1 MYDNFLVGNKLPNFN
16 LKTSKR
22 DTLTAS
28 NLMGNKNIIFIYPK
42 NDTSSCTKEN
52 LAFSENIKEFD
63 RVTLYRTV
71 KVLIKFKII
80 KELSFENKKFLSLN
94 RNINKSSDSF
104 EQSVYFY
111 CMYCN
116 NLTFLNNKII
126 SFDITPDYEVHQSE
140 SIISGKCNLCN

>member
-1 MYDNFLVGNKLPNFN
+1 MINKVNYL
-16 LKTSKR
+16 LKKSGLSITPLR
-22 DTLTAS
+22 
-28 NLMGNKNIIFIYPK
+28 
-42 NDTSSCTKEN
+42 KEV
-52 LAFSENIKEFD
+52 LAFLLENEVSSLDDIKKNIKEFD

-71 KVLIKFKII
+71 KVLIKFKTI

>member
-1 MYDNFLVGNKLPNFN
+1 MINKVNYL
-16 LKTSKR
+16 LKRSGLSITPLR
-22 DTLTAS
+22 
-28 NLMGNKNIIFIYPK
+28 
-42 NDTSSCTKEN
+42 KEV
-52 LAFSENIKEFD
+52 LAFLLENEVSSLDDIKKNIKEFD

-80 KELSFENKKFLSLN
+80 KELSFENKKFLSIN
-94 RNINKSSDSF
+94 RNVHKSSDSF

-116 NLTFLNNKII
+116 NLTFLNNRIV
-126 SFDITPDYEVHQSE
+126 SFDINPDYEVHQSE

>member
-1 MYDNFLVGNKLPNFN
+1 MINKVNYL
-16 LKTSKR
+16 LKKSGLSITPLR
-22 DTLTAS
+22 
-28 NLMGNKNIIFIYPK
+28 
-42 NDTSSCTKEN
+42 KEV
-52 LAFSENIKEFD
+52 LAFLLENEVSSLDDIKKNIKEFD

-94 RNINKSSDSF
+94 RNIHKSSDSF

-140 SIISGKCNLCN
+140 TIISGKCNLCN

>member
-1 MYDNFLVGNKLPNFN
+1 MINKVNYL
-16 LKTSKR
+16 LKKSGLSITPLR
-22 DTLTAS
+22 
-28 NLMGNKNIIFIYPK
+28 
-42 NDTSSCTKEN
+42 KEV
-52 LAFSENIKEFD
+52 LAFLLENEVSSLDDIKKNIKEFD

-94 RNINKSSDSF
+94 RNMHKSSDSF

-126 SFDITPDYEVHQSE
+126 SFDIAPDFEVLQSE

>member
-1 MYDNFLVGNKLPNFN
+1 MINKVNYL
-16 LKTSKR
+16 LKKSGLSITPLR
-22 DTLTAS
+22 
-28 NLMGNKNIIFIYPK
+28 
-42 NDTSSCTKEN
+42 KEV
-52 LAFSENIKEFD
+52 LAFLLENEVSSLDDIKKNIKEFD

-80 KELSFENKKFLSLN
+80 KELSFENKKFLSIN
-94 RNINKSSDSF
+94 RNVHKSSDSF

-116 NLTFLNNKII
+116 NLTILNNKII

>member
-1 MYDNFLVGNKLPNFN
+1 MINKVNYL
-16 LKTSKR
+16 LKKSGLSVTPLR
-22 DTLTAS
+22 
-28 NLMGNKNIIFIYPK
+28 
-42 NDTSSCTKEN
+42 KEV
-52 LAFSENIKEFD
+52 LAFLLENEVSSLDDLKKNIKEFD
-63 RVTLYRTV
+63 RVTFYRTV

-94 RNINKSSDSF
+94 RNIHKSSDSF

-126 SFDITPDYEVHQSE
+126 SFDIEPDYEVHQSE

>member
-1 MYDNFLVGNKLPNFN
+1 MINKVNYL
-16 LKTSKR
+16 LKKSGLSITPLR
-22 DTLTAS
+22 
-28 NLMGNKNIIFIYPK
+28 
-42 NDTSSCTKEN
+42 KEV
-52 LAFSENIKEFD
+52 LAFLLENEASSLDDIKKNIKEFD

-80 KELSFENKKFLSLN
+80 KELNFENKKFLSLN
-94 RNINKSSDSF
+94 RNIHKSSDSF
-104 EQSVYFY
+104 DQSVYFY

>member
-1 MYDNFLVGNKLPNFN
+1 MINKANYL
-16 LKTSKR
+16 LKKSGLSITPLR
-22 DTLTAS
+22 
-28 NLMGNKNIIFIYPK
+28 
-42 NDTSSCTKEN
+42 KEV
-52 LAFSENIKEFD
+52 LAFLLENEVSSLDDIKKNIKEFD

-94 RNINKSSDSF
+94 RNIHKSSDSF

>member
-1 MYDNFLVGNKLPNFN
+1 MINKVNYL
-16 LKTSKR
+16 LKKSGLSITPLRKEV
-22 DTLTAS
+22 LALLLE
-28 NLMGNKNIIFIYPK
+28 NEV
-42 NDTSSCTKEN
+42 SSLDDIKK
-52 LAFSENIKEFD
+52 NIKEFD
-63 RVTLYRTV
+63 RVTLYRTI

-80 KELSFENKKFLSLN
+80 KELSFENKKFFSLN

>member
-1 MYDNFLVGNKLPNFN
+1 MINKVNYL
-16 LKTSKR
+16 LKKSGLSITPLRKEV
-22 DTLTAS
+22 LALLLE
-28 NLMGNKNIIFIYPK
+28 NEV
-42 NDTSSCTKEN
+42 SSLDDIKK
-52 LAFSENIKEFD
+52 NIKEFD

-94 RNINKSSDSF
+94 RNIHKSSDSF

-116 NLTFLNNKII
+116 NLTILNNKII

>member
-1 MYDNFLVGNKLPNFN
+1 MTNKVNYL
-16 LKTSKR
+16 LKKSGLSITPLR
-22 DTLTAS
+22 
-28 NLMGNKNIIFIYPK
+28 
-42 NDTSSCTKEN
+42 KEV
-52 LAFSENIKEFD
+52 LAFLLENEVSSLDDIKKNIKEFD

-71 KVLIKFKII
+71 KVLKKFKII

-94 RNINKSSDSF
+94 RNVNKSSDSF

>member
-1 MYDNFLVGNKLPNFN
+1 MINKVNYL
-16 LKTSKR
+16 LKKSGLSITPLR
-22 DTLTAS
+22 
-28 NLMGNKNIIFIYPK
+28 
-42 NDTSSCTKEN
+42 KEV
-52 LAFSENIKEFD
+52 LAFLLENEVSSLDDIKKNIKEFD

-80 KELSFENKKFLSLN
+80 KELSFENKKFFSLN

-116 NLTFLNNKII
+116 NLTFLNNKIV
-126 SFDITPDYEVHQSE
+126 SFDIAPDYEVHQSE

>member
-1 MYDNFLVGNKLPNFN
+1 MINKVNYL
-16 LKTSKR
+16 LKKSGLSITPLR
-22 DTLTAS
+22 
-28 NLMGNKNIIFIYPK
+28 
-42 NDTSSCTKEN
+42 KEV
-52 LAFSENIKEFD
+52 LAFLLENEASSLDDIKKNIKEFD

-94 RNINKSSDSF
+94 RNIHKSSDSF

-116 NLTFLNNKII
+116 NFTFLNNKII

>member
-1 MYDNFLVGNKLPNFN
+1 MINKVNYL
-16 LKTSKR
+16 LKKSGLSITPLR
-22 DTLTAS
+22 
-28 NLMGNKNIIFIYPK
+28 
-42 NDTSSCTKEN
+42 KEV
-52 LAFSENIKEFD
+52 LAFLLENEVSSLDDIKKNIKEFD

-80 KELSFENKKFLSLN
+80 KELSFENKKFVSLN
-94 RNINKSSDSF
+94 GNIHKSSDSF

-126 SFDITPDYEVHQSE
+126 SLDITPDYEVHQSE

>member
-1 MYDNFLVGNKLPNFN
+1 MINKVNYL
-16 LKTSKR
+16 LKKSGLSITPLR
-22 DTLTAS
+22 
-28 NLMGNKNIIFIYPK
+28 
-42 NDTSSCTKEN
+42 KEV
-52 LAFSENIKEFD
+52 LAFLLENEVSSLDDIKKNIKEFD

-116 NLTFLNNKII
+116 NLTYLNNKII
-126 SFDITPDYEVHQSE
+126 SFDIAQDYEVHQSE

>member
-1 MYDNFLVGNKLPNFN
+1 MINKVNYLLKKSGLSITPLRKEVLVFLLENEV
-16 LKTSKR
+16 
-22 DTLTAS
+22 S
-28 NLMGNKNIIFIYPK
+28 NLDDIKK
-42 NDTSSCTKEN
+42 
-52 LAFSENIKEFD
+52 NIKEFD
-63 RVTLYRTV
+63 RVTLFRTV
-71 KVLIKFKII
+71 KVLKKFKII

-94 RNINKSSDSF
+94 RNIHKSSDSF

-126 SFDITPDYEVHQSE
+126 CFDIAPDYDVHQSE

>member
-1 MYDNFLVGNKLPNFN
+1 MINKVNYL
-16 LKTSKR
+16 LKKSGLSITPLR
-22 DTLTAS
+22 
-28 NLMGNKNIIFIYPK
+28 
-42 NDTSSCTKEN
+42 KEV
-52 LAFSENIKEFD
+52 LAFLLENEVSSLDDIKKNIKEFD
-63 RVTLYRTV
+63 RVTLYRTI

>member
-1 MYDNFLVGNKLPNFN
+1 MINKVNYL
-16 LKTSKR
+16 LKKSGLSITPLR
-22 DTLTAS
+22 
-28 NLMGNKNIIFIYPK
+28 
-42 NDTSSCTKEN
+42 KEV
-52 LAFSENIKEFD
+52 LAFLLENEVSSLDDIKKNIKEFD
-63 RVTLYRTV
+63 RVTLYRTI

-126 SFDITPDYEVHQSE
+126 SFDIAPDYEVHQSE

>member
-1 MYDNFLVGNKLPNFN
+1 MINKVNYL
-16 LKTSKR
+16 LKKSGLSITPLR
-22 DTLTAS
+22 
-28 NLMGNKNIIFIYPK
+28 
-42 NDTSSCTKEN
+42 KEV
-52 LAFSENIKEFD
+52 LAFLLENEVSSLDDIKKKIKEFD

-94 RNINKSSDSF
+94 RNINKSSGSF

-126 SFDITPDYEVHQSE
+126 SIDITPDYEVHQSE

>member
-1 MYDNFLVGNKLPNFN
+1 MINKVNYL
-16 LKTSKR
+16 LKKSGLSITPLR
-22 DTLTAS
+22 
-28 NLMGNKNIIFIYPK
+28 
-42 NDTSSCTKEN
+42 KEV
-52 LAFSENIKEFD
+52 LAFLLENEVSSLDDIKKNIKEFD

-80 KELSFENKKFLSLN
+80 KELNFENKKFLSLN
-94 RNINKSSDSF
+94 RNIHKSSDSF
-104 EQSVYFY
+104 DQSVYFY

>member
-1 MYDNFLVGNKLPNFN
+1 MINKVNYL
-16 LKTSKR
+16 LKKSGLSITPLR
-22 DTLTAS
+22 
-28 NLMGNKNIIFIYPK
+28 
-42 NDTSSCTKEN
+42 KEV
-52 LAFSENIKEFD
+52 LAFLLENEVSSLDDIKKNIKEFD

-104 EQSVYFY
+104 EQTVYFY

>member
-1 MYDNFLVGNKLPNFN
+1 MTNKVNYLLKKSGLSITPLRKEVLVFLLENEV
-16 LKTSKR
+16 
-22 DTLTAS
+22 
-28 NLMGNKNIIFIYPK
+28 
-42 NDTSSCTKEN
+42 SSLDDIKK
-52 LAFSENIKEFD
+52 NIKEFD

-94 RNINKSSDSF
+94 RNIHKSSDSF

>member
-1 MYDNFLVGNKLPNFN
+1 MINKVNYL
-16 LKTSKR
+16 LKKSGLSITPLRKEV
-22 DTLTAS
+22 LAHLLE
-28 NLMGNKNIIFIYPK
+28 NEV
-42 NDTSSCTKEN
+42 SSLDDIKK
-52 LAFSENIKEFD
+52 NIKEFD

-94 RNINKSSDSF
+94 RNIHKSSDSF

-116 NLTFLNNKII
+116 NLTILNNKII

>member
-1 MYDNFLVGNKLPNFN
+1 MINKVNYL
-16 LKTSKR
+16 LKKSGLSITPLR
-22 DTLTAS
+22 
-28 NLMGNKNIIFIYPK
+28 
-42 NDTSSCTKEN
+42 KEV
-52 LAFSENIKEFD
+52 LAFLLENEVSSLDDIKKNIKEFD

-94 RNINKSSDSF
+94 RNINKSLDSF

>member
-1 MYDNFLVGNKLPNFN
+1 MINKVNYL
-16 LKTSKR
+16 LKRSGLSITPLR
-22 DTLTAS
+22 
-28 NLMGNKNIIFIYPK
+28 
-42 NDTSSCTKEN
+42 KEV
-52 LAFSENIKEFD
+52 LAFLLENEVSSLDDIKKNIKEFD

-94 RNINKSSDSF
+94 RNIHKSSDSF

>member
-1 MYDNFLVGNKLPNFN
+1 MINKVNYL
-16 LKTSKR
+16 LKKSGLSITPLR
-22 DTLTAS
+22 
-28 NLMGNKNIIFIYPK
+28 
-42 NDTSSCTKEN
+42 KEV
-52 LAFSENIKEFD
+52 LAFLLENEVSSLDDIKKNIKEFD

-126 SFDITPDYEVHQSE
+126 SFEITPDYEVHQSE

>member
-1 MYDNFLVGNKLPNFN
+1 MTNKVNYLLKKSGLSITPLRKEVLSFLLENEV
-16 LKTSKR
+16 
-22 DTLTAS
+22 
-28 NLMGNKNIIFIYPK
+28 
-42 NDTSSCTKEN
+42 SSLDDIKK
-52 LAFSENIKEFD
+52 NIKEFD

-80 KELSFENKKFLSLN
+80 KELNFENKKFLSLN

>member
-1 MYDNFLVGNKLPNFN
+1 MTNKVNYL
-16 LKTSKR
+16 LKKSGLSITPLR
-22 DTLTAS
+22 
-28 NLMGNKNIIFIYPK
+28 
-42 NDTSSCTKEN
+42 KEV
-52 LAFSENIKEFD
+52 LAFLLENEASSLDDIKKNIKEFD

-94 RNINKSSDSF
+94 RNIHKSSDSF

>member
-1 MYDNFLVGNKLPNFN
+1 MINKVNYL
-16 LKTSKR
+16 LKKSGLSITPLRKEV
-22 DTLTAS
+22 LAHLLE
-28 NLMGNKNIIFIYPK
+28 NEV
-42 NDTSSCTKEN
+42 SSLDDIKK
-52 LAFSENIKEFD
+52 NIKEFD

-94 RNINKSSDSF
+94 RNIHKSSDSF

-126 SFDITPDYEVHQSE
+126 NFDIEPDYDVHQSE
-140 SIISGKCNLCN
+140 SIISGKCNLCS

>member
-1 MYDNFLVGNKLPNFN
+1 MINKVNYL
-16 LKTSKR
+16 LKKSGLSITPLR
-22 DTLTAS
+22 
-28 NLMGNKNIIFIYPK
+28 
-42 NDTSSCTKEN
+42 KEV
-52 LAFSENIKEFD
+52 LAFLLENEVSSLDVIKKNIKEFD

-94 RNINKSSDSF
+94 LNINKSSDSF

>member
-1 MYDNFLVGNKLPNFN
+1 MINKVNYL
-16 LKTSKR
+16 LKKSGLSITPLR
-22 DTLTAS
+22 
-28 NLMGNKNIIFIYPK
+28 
-42 NDTSSCTKEN
+42 KEV
-52 LAFSENIKEFD
+52 LAFLLENEVSSLDDIKKNIKEFD

-94 RNINKSSDSF
+94 RNIHKSSDSF

-126 SFDITPDYEVHQSE
+126 SIDITPDYEVHQSE

>member
-1 MYDNFLVGNKLPNFN
+1 MINKVNYLLKKSGLSITPLRKEVLAFLLENEVSSLDDIK
-16 LKTSKR
+16 
-22 DTLTAS
+22 
-28 NLMGNKNIIFIYPK
+28 KNI
-42 NDTSSCTKEN
+42 EV
-52 LAFSENIKEFD
+52 FD

-94 RNINKSSDSF
+94 RNIHKSSDSF

-116 NLTFLNNKII
+116 NLTILNNKII

>member
-1 MYDNFLVGNKLPNFN
+1 MINKVNYL
-16 LKTSKR
+16 LKKSGLSITPLR
-22 DTLTAS
+22 
-28 NLMGNKNIIFIYPK
+28 
-42 NDTSSCTKEN
+42 KEV
-52 LAFSENIKEFD
+52 LAFLLENEVSSLDDIKKNIKEFD

-94 RNINKSSDSF
+94 RNIHKSSDSY

>member
-1 MYDNFLVGNKLPNFN
+1 MTNKVNYL
-16 LKTSKR
+16 LKKSGLSITPLR
-22 DTLTAS
+22 
-28 NLMGNKNIIFIYPK
+28 
-42 NDTSSCTKEN
+42 KEV
-52 LAFSENIKEFD
+52 LAFLLENEVSSLDDIKKNIKEFD

-80 KELSFENKKFLSLN
+80 NELSFENKKFLSLN

>member
-1 MYDNFLVGNKLPNFN
+1 MINKVNYL
-16 LKTSKR
+16 LKKSGLSITPLR
-22 DTLTAS
+22 
-28 NLMGNKNIIFIYPK
+28 
-42 NDTSSCTKEN
+42 KEV
-52 LAFSENIKEFD
+52 LAFLLENEVSSLDDIKKNIKEFD

-94 RNINKSSDSF
+94 RNIHKSSDSF

-116 NLTFLNNKII
+116 NLTFLNNKIV
-126 SFDITPDYEVHQSE
+126 SFDIAPDYEVHQSE

>member
-1 MYDNFLVGNKLPNFN
+1 MINKVNYLLKKSGLSITPLRKEVLAFLLENE
-16 LKTSKR
+16 
-22 DTLTAS
+22 AS
-28 NLMGNKNIIFIYPK
+28 SLDDIKKNIK
-42 NDTSSCTKEN
+42 D
-52 LAFSENIKEFD
+52 FD

-80 KELSFENKKFLSLN
+80 KELSFEDKKFLSLN
-94 RNINKSSDSF
+94 RNIHKSSDSF

>member
-1 MYDNFLVGNKLPNFN
+1 MINKVNYLLKKSGLSITPLRKEVLTFLLENEV
-16 LKTSKR
+16 
-22 DTLTAS
+22 
-28 NLMGNKNIIFIYPK
+28 
-42 NDTSSCTKEN
+42 SSLDDIKK
-52 LAFSENIKEFD
+52 SIKEFD

>member
-1 MYDNFLVGNKLPNFN
+1 MINKVNYL
-16 LKTSKR
+16 LKKSGLSITPLR
-22 DTLTAS
+22 
-28 NLMGNKNIIFIYPK
+28 
-42 NDTSSCTKEN
+42 KEV
-52 LAFSENIKEFD
+52 LAFLLENEVSSLDDIKKNIKEFD
-63 RVTLYRTV
+63 RVTFYRTV

-94 RNINKSSDSF
+94 RNIHKSSDSF

-126 SFDITPDYEVHQSE
+126 SFDIEPDYEVHQSE

>member
-1 MYDNFLVGNKLPNFN
+1 MINKVNYL
-16 LKTSKR
+16 LKKSGLSITPLR
-22 DTLTAS
+22 
-28 NLMGNKNIIFIYPK
+28 
-42 NDTSSCTKEN
+42 KEV
-52 LAFSENIKEFD
+52 LAFLLENEVSSLDDIKKNIKEFD

-80 KELSFENKKFLSLN
+80 KELSFENKKYLSLN
-94 RNINKSSDSF
+94 RNFNKSSDSF

-126 SFDITPDYEVHQSE
+126 SFDIAQDYEVHQSE